1 MKALTTI
8 RLVLVV
14 ATALSCAAVQA
25 DVYSMIDADGRVRFS
40 NVPDDS
46 RYKLYMR
53 EQSTP
58 AGKAG
63 RVRATLDKR
72 LPGGG
77 LFVNP
82 TLQRRPYHEH
92 VLAAA
97 KANDLD
103 PALIHA
109 VIRAESNYSPMALSP
124 KGAIGLMQVMPT
136 TGARFGVT
144 AKALRQPDTNIRIGT
159 QYLAWLLDRFD
170 GDVELALAG
179 YNAGENAVLRHGQRI
194 PPYAETRAYVP
205 RVLGYYEQ
213 LRGKRYVTARR

>member
-1 MKALTTI
+1 MKALTTSC
-8 RLVLVV
+8 LVFAVTV
-14 ATALSCAAVQA
+14 FSCAVAQA
-25 DVYSMIDADGRVRFS
+25 DVYSMVDADGQVRFS
-40 NVPDDS
+40 NVPDDA

-53 EQSTP
+53 DRSTP

-63 RVRATLDKR
+63 RVRVTLDKR

-77 LFVNP
+77 LLVAP
-82 TLQRRPYHEH
+82 ALQRRPYHDH

-97 KANDLD
+97 KAHHLD

-109 VIRAESNYSPMALSP
+109 VIRAESNYSPTALSA
-124 KGAIGLMQVMPT
+124 KGAIGLMQVMPA
-136 TGARFGVT
+136 TGMRFGVS

-159 QYLAWLLDRFD
+159 QYLAWLLERFD

-179 YNAGENAVLRHGQRI
+179 YNAGENAVLRYGQRI

-205 RVLGYYEQ
+205 RVLSYYEQ
-213 LRGKRYVTARR
+213 LRGNRYLTARR

>member
-1 MKALTTI
+1 MKAHTTI
-8 RLVLVV
+8 RLVF
-14 ATALSCAAVQA
+14 AAAALSCAVAQA
-25 DVYSMIDADGRVRFS
+25 DVYSMVDADGRVRFS
-40 NVPDDS
+40 NVPNDS

-53 EQSTP
+53 EQSAP
-58 AGKAG
+58 ADKAD
-63 RVRATLDKR
+63 RVRVTLDKR

-77 LFVNP
+77 LFANP
-82 TLQRRPYHEH
+82 ALQRRPYHAH

-109 VIRAESNYSPMALSP
+109 VITAESNYSPMAVSP

-205 RVLGYYEQ
+205 RVIGYYEQ
-213 LRGKRYVTARR
+213 LRGNRYVAAKR